1 MLFLCLQVLS
11 AEIIWPKRLSCG
23 CGSQRTDVGVGG
35 GGGLLGWAVE
45 RLYAAGLIGAFK
57 YMTDGQYIIL
67 SFSNLVTF
75 NLYFIF
81 T

>member
-1 MLFLCLQVLS
+1 MAAVLKGLMW
-11 AEIIWPKRLSCG
+11 E
-23 CGSQRTDVGVGG
+23 GG

-75 NLYFIF
+75 NFYFIF